1 MLDKDKIILVAN
13 VCVSTTSKA
22 HGLRMMNSIKEY
34 FENKFDDSVKV
45 LVFPVLEQNMQK
57 IEIFNCK
64 NVTDE
69 VENNF
74 NEQYENILN
83 NFVKKF
89 NNENL

>member
-1 MLDKDKIILVAN
+1 MLDKDKVILVAN
-13 VCVSTTSKA
+13 VCVSTTSKER
-22 HGLRMMNSIKEY
+22 GLRMMNSIKEY

-69 VENNF
+69 VENSF

-83 NFVKKF
+83 NFVKNF
-89 NNENL
+89 NNETL

>member
-13 VCVSTTSKA
+13 ICVSTTSKERA
-22 HGLRMMNSIKEY
+22 LRMMNSIKEY
-34 FENKFDDSVKV
+34 LENKFDDSVKV

-57 IEIFNCK
+57 IEILNCK

-83 NFVKKF
+83 NFVKKI
-89 NNENL
+89 